1 MTIRRTYTMRKYEL
15 MTVFTTDED
24 KFKAASDA
32 VRSVLANFGA
42 TIDKEEPYG
51 DRDLT
56 YVIEK
61 QKRGRFVLFTV
72 SANPAKISEIESQLK
87 LTQNL
92 LKWLF
97 VKLDEKSN

>member
-1 MTIRRTYTMRKYEL
+1 MRKYEL
-15 MTVFTTDED
+15 MTVFSTEED

-42 TIDKEEPYG
+42 KIDKEESYG
-51 DRDLT
+51 DRGLT

-72 SANPAKISEIESQLK
+72 SANPAKITEIESQFK

-97 VKLDEKSN
+97 VKIED

>member
-1 MTIRRTYTMRKYEL
+1 MRKYEL
-15 MTVFTTDED
+15 MTVFSTEED

-42 TIDKEEPYG
+42 KIDKEESYG

-72 SANPAKISEIESQLK
+72 SANPAKITEIESQFK

-97 VKLDEKSN
+97 VKIEN

>member
-1 MTIRRTYTMRKYEL
+1 MRKYEL

-87 LTQNL
+87 LTHDL

>member
-1 MTIRRTYTMRKYEL
+1 MRKYDL
-15 MTVFTTDED
+15 MTVFSTEED

-42 TIDKEEPYG
+42 KIDKEESYG

-72 SANPAKISEIESQLK
+72 SANPAKITEIESQFK

-97 VKLDEKSN
+97 VKIED

>member
-1 MTIRRTYTMRKYEL
+1 MRKYEL
-15 MTVFTTDED
+15 MTVFPTDED

-32 VRSVLANFGA
+32 VRSVLANFGS
-42 TIDKEEPYG
+42 TIAKEESYG

-61 QKRGRFVLFTV
+61 NKRGRFVLFTV
-72 SANPAKISEIESQLK
+72 EANPAKITEIENQFK
-87 LTQNL
+87 LTKNL

-97 VKLDEKSN
+97 VKLEEEKKN

>member
-1 MTIRRTYTMRKYEL
+1 MRKYEL
-15 MTVFTTDED
+15 MTVFSTEED

-42 TIDKEEPYG
+42 KIDKEESYG

-56 YVIEK
+56 YFIEK
-61 QKRGRFVLFTV
+61 QKRVRFVLFTV
-72 SANPAKISEIESQLK
+72 SANPAKITEIESQFK

-97 VKLDEKSN
+97 VKIED

>member
-1 MTIRRTYTMRKYEL
+1 M
-15 MTVFTTDED
+15 
-24 KFKAASDA
+24 
-32 VRSVLANFGA
+32 LANFGA
-42 TIDKEEPYG
+42 KIDKEESYG

-72 SANPAKISEIESQLK
+72 SANPAKITEIESQFK

-97 VKLDEKSN
+97 LKIED

>member
-1 MTIRRTYTMRKYEL
+1 MRKYEL

-61 QKRGRFVLFTV
+61 QKHGRFVLFTV

-87 LTQNL
+87 LTKDL

>member
-1 MTIRRTYTMRKYEL
+1 MRKYEL
-15 MTVFTTDED
+15 MTVFSTEED

-42 TIDKEEPYG
+42 KIDTEESYG

-72 SANPAKISEIESQLK
+72 SANPAKITEIESQFK

-97 VKLDEKSN
+97 VKIED

>member
-1 MTIRRTYTMRKYEL
+1 MRKYEL
-15 MTVFTTDED
+15 MTVFSTEED
-24 KFKAASDA
+24 KFKAVSDA

-42 TIDKEEPYG
+42 KIDKEESYG

-72 SANPAKISEIESQLK
+72 SANPAKITEIESQFK

-97 VKLDEKSN
+97 VKIED

>member
-1 MTIRRTYTMRKYEL
+1 MRKYEL
-15 MTVFTTDED
+15 MTVFSTEED

-42 TIDKEEPYG
+42 KIDKEESYG

-61 QKRGRFVLFTV
+61 QKRGRFVLFSV
-72 SANPAKISEIESQLK
+72 SANPAKITEIESQFK
-87 LTQNL
+87 LT

-97 VKLDEKSN
+97 VKIED

>member
-1 MTIRRTYTMRKYEL
+1 MRKYEL
-15 MTVFTTDED
+15 MTVFSTEED

-42 TIDKEEPYG
+42 KIDKEESYG

-61 QKRGRFVLFTV
+61 QKRGRFVLFTI
-72 SANPAKISEIESQLK
+72 SANPAKITEIESQFK

-97 VKLDEKSN
+97 VKIED

>member
-1 MTIRRTYTMRKYEL
+1 MRKYEL
-15 MTVFTTDED
+15 MTVFSTEED

-42 TIDKEEPYG
+42 KIDKEESYG

-61 QKRGRFVLFTV
+61 KKRGRFVLFTV
-72 SANPAKISEIESQLK
+72 SANPAKITEIESQFK

-97 VKLDEKSN
+97 VKIED

>member
-1 MTIRRTYTMRKYEL
+1 MRKYEL
-15 MTVFTTDED
+15 MTVFSTEED

-42 TIDKEEPYG
+42 KIDKEESYG

-61 QKRGRFVLFTV
+61 QKRGRFVLCTV
-72 SANPAKISEIESQLK
+72 SANPAKITEIESQFK

-97 VKLDEKSN
+97 VKIED

>member
-1 MTIRRTYTMRKYEL
+1 MRKYEL
-15 MTVFTTDED
+15 MTVFSTEED

-42 TIDKEEPYG
+42 KIDKEESYG

-61 QKRGRFVLFTV
+61 QKRGRFVLFSV
-72 SANPAKISEIESQLK
+72 SANPAKITEIESQFK

-97 VKLDEKSN
+97 VKIED

>member
-1 MTIRRTYTMRKYEL
+1 MRKYEL
-15 MTVFTTDED
+15 MTVFSTEED

-42 TIDKEEPYG
+42 KIDKEESYG

-72 SANPAKISEIESQLK
+72 SANPAKITEIESQFK
-87 LTQNL
+87 FTQNL

-97 VKLDEKSN
+97 VKIED

>member
-1 MTIRRTYTMRKYEL
+1 MRKYEL
-15 MTVFTTDED
+15 MTVFSTEED

-42 TIDKEEPYG
+42 KIDKEESYG

-61 QKRGRFVLFTV
+61 QKRGRFVIFTV
-72 SANPAKISEIESQLK
+72 SANPAKITELESQFK

-97 VKLDEKSN
+97 VKIED

>member
-1 MTIRRTYTMRKYEL
+1 MRKYEL

-24 KFKAASDA
+24 KFKAASEA

-56 YVIEK
+56 YIIEK

-72 SANPAKISEIESQLK
+72 SANPAKISEIENQLK
-87 LTQNL
+87 LTKDL

-97 VKLDEKSN
+97 VKLDDKNS

>member
-1 MTIRRTYTMRKYEL
+1 MRKYEL
-15 MTVFTTDED
+15 MTVFSTEED
-24 KFKAASDA
+24 KFKVASDA

-42 TIDKEEPYG
+42 KIDKEESYG

-72 SANPAKISEIESQLK
+72 SANPAKITEIESQFK

-97 VKLDEKSN
+97 VKIED

>member
-1 MTIRRTYTMRKYEL
+1 MRKYEL
-15 MTVFTTDED
+15 MTVFSTEED

-42 TIDKEEPYG
+42 KIDKEESYG

-72 SANPAKISEIESQLK
+72 SANTAKITEIESQFK

-97 VKLDEKSN
+97 VKIED

>member
-1 MTIRRTYTMRKYEL
+1 MRKYEL
-15 MTVFTTDED
+15 MTVFSTEED

-42 TIDKEEPYG
+42 KIDKEESYG
-51 DRDLT
+51 DRELT

-72 SANPAKISEIESQLK
+72 SANPAKITEIESQFK

-97 VKLDEKSN
+97 VKIED

>member
-1 MTIRRTYTMRKYEL
+1 MRKYEL
-15 MTVFTTDED
+15 MIVFSTEED
-24 KFKAASDA
+24 KFKAASEA

-42 TIDKEEPYG
+42 SIDKEESYG

-56 YVIEK
+56 YVINK

-72 SANPAKISEIESQLK
+72 SANPAKITEIEGQFK
-87 LTQNL
+87 LTNNL

-97 VKLDEKSN
+97 VKIED

>member
-1 MTIRRTYTMRKYEL
+1 MRKYEL
-15 MTVFTTDED
+15 MIVFSTEED

-42 TIDKEEPYG
+42 KIDKEESYG

-72 SANPAKISEIESQLK
+72 SANPAKITEIESQFK

-97 VKLDEKSN
+97 VKIED

>member
-1 MTIRRTYTMRKYEL
+1 MRKYEL
-15 MTVFTTDED
+15 MTVFSTEED

-42 TIDKEEPYG
+42 KIDKEESYG

-56 YVIEK
+56 YV
-61 QKRGRFVLFTV
+61 TV
-72 SANPAKISEIESQLK
+72 SANPAKITEIETQFK
-87 LTQNL
+87 LTHSL

-97 VKLDEKSN
+97 VKIED

>member
-1 MTIRRTYTMRKYEL
+1 MRKYEL
-15 MTVFTTDED
+15 MTVFSTEED

-42 TIDKEEPYG
+42 KIDKEESYC

-72 SANPAKISEIESQLK
+72 SANPAKITEIESQFK

-97 VKLDEKSN
+97 VKIED

>member
-1 MTIRRTYTMRKYEL
+1 MRKYEL
-15 MTVFTTDED
+15 MTVFSTEED

-42 TIDKEEPYG
+42 KIDKEESYG

-61 QKRGRFVLFTV
+61 QKFCFC
-72 SANPAKISEIESQLK
+72 E
-87 LTQNL
+87 
-92 LKWLF
+92 
-97 VKLDEKSN
+97 

>member
-1 MTIRRTYTMRKYEL
+1 MRKYEL
-15 MTVFTTDED
+15 MTVFSTEED
-24 KFKAASDA
+24 KFKAASEA

-42 TIDKEEPYG
+42 SIDKEESYG

-56 YVIEK
+56 YVINK

-72 SANPAKISEIESQLK
+72 SANPAKITEIEGQFK
-87 LTQNL
+87 LTNNL

-97 VKLDEKSN
+97 VKIED

>member
-1 MTIRRTYTMRKYEL
+1 MRKYEL
-15 MTVFTTDED
+15 MTVFSTEED

-42 TIDKEEPYG
+42 KIDKEESYG

-72 SANPAKISEIESQLK
+72 SANPAKITEIESQFK
-87 LTQNL
+87 LAQNL

-97 VKLDEKSN
+97 VKIED

>member
-1 MTIRRTYTMRKYEL
+1 MRKYEL
-15 MTVFTTDED
+15 MTVFSTEED

-42 TIDKEEPYG
+42 KIDKEESYG

-72 SANPAKISEIESQLK
+72 SANPAKITEIETQFK

-97 VKLDEKSN
+97 VKIED

>member
-1 MTIRRTYTMRKYEL
+1 MRKYEL
-15 MTVFTTDED
+15 MTVFSTEED

-42 TIDKEEPYG
+42 KIDKEESYG

-72 SANPAKISEIESQLK
+72 SANPAKIIEIESQFR

-97 VKLDEKSN
+97 VKIED